1 VKQNKS
7 SWRSDFAKIYQDF
20 VNRGE
25 LFVPRI
31 TIITGL
37 FLIAIGLVGYFGTGM
52 VSWTAL
58 IPALFGLPLA
68 ILGWIA
74 LKEHLRKHAMHAAV
88 MVGLLGFI
96 GAAYSFS
103 KPLRVLLSGQEL
115 ERPIAAVM
123 QGIMVL
129 TCAIFVGLC
138 VKSFVDARR
147 ARARTAE

>member
-1 VKQNKS
+1 MSK
-7 SWRSDFAKIYQDF
+7 
-20 VNRGE
+20 
-25 LFVPRI
+25 I

-37 FLIAIGLVGYFGTGM
+37 FLVAIGLAGYFMTGM

-58 IPALFGLPLA
+58 IPAMFGLPLT

-88 MVGLLGFI
+88 MVGLLGFL

-103 KPLRVLLSGQEL
+103 RPLRVLLSGQEI

-123 QGIMVL
+123 QGIMAL
-129 TCAIFVGLC
+129 TCAVFVGLC
-138 VKSFVDARR
+138 IKSFVDARR
-147 ARARTAE
+147 ARAQNSKSEAPNPKQIQSTKSQT